1 MEYSQKIIWAGPKG
15 TASRPRGGKMDYE
28 QALIIGKRRR
38 TDAAL
43 ALGTYVRERAMEVCA
58 VKLAKDAGLDAR
70 DWEPVGEE
78 NFKEICIRTSPA
90 GDKEAFLLVVDADG
104 TAKAC
109 TQRSYP
115 WAIALQLAWAIPL
128 PVYAGPSG
136 ALMAE
141 AHEAAMSKAQRV
153 RQVPES

>member
-1 MEYSQKIIWAGPKG
+1 
-15 TASRPRGGKMDYE
+15 MDYE

-109 TQRSYP
+109 TQRTYP
-115 WAIALQLAWAIPL
+115 LPIALQLAWAIPL
-128 PVYAGPSG
+128 PVCNTPNG
-136 ALMAE
+136 ALIGE
-141 AHEAAMSKAQRV
+141 IKEAAMRKVQE
-153 RQVPES
+153 VPQLPEL

>member
-1 MEYSQKIIWAGPKG
+1 
-15 TASRPRGGKMDYE
+15 MDYE

-109 TQRSYP
+109 TQRTYP
-115 WAIALQLAWAIPL
+115 LPIALQLAWAIPL
-128 PVYAGPSG
+128 PVYDAPNG
-136 ALMAE
+136 ALIGE
-141 AHEAAMSKAQRV
+141 IKEAAMRKVQE
-153 RQVPES
+153 VPQLPEL